1 MATTLKTL
9 YSSVTTMTTTSLQS
23 LASSATAGWQSTVVD
38 NSSDL
43 YLDAHVQ
50 VVVDMANT
58 APANDQCLYVYA
70 YGGLATTYTNP
81 CTGSEGTITL
91 TSVATTGQ
99 NIRLIGLMP
108 YTTAD
113 EVIES
118 QPFSVASAFG
128 GVLPVKWGIVIIN
141 FTGSATASSGNSV
154 KWVGLQ
160 VQSV

>member
-1 MATTLKTL
+1 
-9 YSSVTTMTTTSLQS
+9 MTVTSLNS
-23 LASSATAGWQSTVVD
+23 LGSSATAGWQSTVVD
-38 NSSDL
+38 NSSDR

-58 APANDQCLYVYA
+58 SPSNDQCLYVYA

-81 CTGSEGTITL
+81 CTGTEGTITL
-91 TSVATTGQ
+91 TSISSTGQ
-99 NIRLIGLMP
+99 NIRLIGVMP

-118 QPFSVASAFG
+118 QPLSVASAFG
-128 GVLPVKWGIVIIN
+128 GVLPVKWGLVIMN
-141 FTGSATASSGNSV
+141 FTGAAIAASGNSV